1 MSYRSRYPF
10 QLFNEL
16 QRDMNRLFDNRLQPA
31 NGTTT
36 LSSSDWVPA
45 VDIHEDADAY
55 HLAVDLPGVEPDKI
69 DVVAHNGVLSIR
81 GTREVLRDDKTQK
94 RSERLFGSFLREF
107 SMPEDADL
115 DGIRAT
121 NRHGVLE
128 VQVPKRA
135 ASQPKRIEITH

>member
-1 MSYRSRYPF
+1 MSYRNRYPF

-36 LSSSDWVPA
+36 LSSSDWAPA
-45 VDIHEDADAY
+45 VDIHEDAEAY

-69 DVVAHNGVLSIR
+69 EVVAHNGVLSIR
-81 GTREVLRDDKTQK
+81 GTREMQRDDKTLK

-107 SMPEDADL
+107 SMPEDANL
-115 DGIRAT
+115 DGIRAA

-128 VQVPKRA
+128 IQVPKRA

>member
-31 NGTTT
+31 NGTTA